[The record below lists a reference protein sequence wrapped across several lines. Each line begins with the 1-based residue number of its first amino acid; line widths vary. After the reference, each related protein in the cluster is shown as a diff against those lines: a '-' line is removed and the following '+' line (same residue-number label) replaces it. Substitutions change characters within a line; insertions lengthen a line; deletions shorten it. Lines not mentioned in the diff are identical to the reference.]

1 MENTN
6 KDIKIKVNITI
17 SNGKKKIIDL
27 FAGTGAFSHA
37 FEKTGKFEC
46 VFANDMIES
55 SKKIY
60 DLNHSTPLTLKNL
73 NKIDVDK
80 EIPDHDLLCGGFPC
94 QPFSIAGQRK
104 GFDDVRSNVFWKIL
118 EILEKK
124 KPSIVLLENV
134 KNLKTHNKK
143 NTYKVIKEKLQNLG
157 YKIKESILDTSK
169 ITYIPQHRERLYI
182 AGFLDESLY
191 DKFNFDFSEIKNKN
205 IKDFLEKDIPIKYY
219 YTDKLKVY
227 QKVVEN
233 VTKDIDTNTLYQYRR
248 TIVRENKTNR
258 CPTLTAN
265 MGSGGHNVPLLKDN
279 IGIRKLTPRE
289 CFNLQGFPQSYKL
302 PTDLCNS
309 NLYKL
314 AGNAVSVPVV
324 QLIANK
330 LKELI

>member
-1 MENTN
+1 MESGNEN
-6 KDIKIKVNITI
+6 INIKVNINI
-17 SNGKKKIIDL
+17 LNNKKKMIDL

-37 FEKTGKFEC
+37 FEQTGKFEC

-60 DLNHSTPLTLKNL
+60 DLNHSIPLTLKDL
-73 NKIDVDK
+73 NKINVDN
-80 EIPDHDLLCGGFPC
+80 EIPDHYLLCGGFPC

-104 GFDDVRSNVFWKIL
+104 GFNDERSNVFWKIL

-124 KPSIVLLENV
+124 RPSIILLENV
-134 KNLKTHNKK
+134 KNLKTHNK
-143 NTYKVIKEKLQNLG
+143 NHTYRVIKEKLQNLG

-169 ITYIPQHRERLYI
+169 ITDIPQHRERIYI
-182 AGFLDESLY
+182 AGFLDENLY
-191 DKFNFDFSEIKNKN
+191 NKFNFDFTEIKNKD
-205 IKDFLEKDIPIKYY
+205 IKDFLENNIPVKYY

-227 QKVVEN
+227 PKVLEN
-233 VTKDIDTNTLYQYRR
+233 VTKDISTNTLYQYRR

-302 PTDLCNS
+302 PDDLCNS

-324 QLIANK
+324 QLIADK